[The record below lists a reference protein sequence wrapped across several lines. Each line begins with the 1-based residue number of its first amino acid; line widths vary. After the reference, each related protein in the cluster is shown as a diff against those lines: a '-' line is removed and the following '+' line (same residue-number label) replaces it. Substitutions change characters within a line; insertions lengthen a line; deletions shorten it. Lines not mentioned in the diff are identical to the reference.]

1 VGTRDVFVLSSP
13 SLLTEWGELGNWAGT
28 IKRESFYMSAI
39 VPAPTRYISFA
50 NGT

>member
-13 SLLTEWGELGNWAGT
+13 SLLTDWGELGNWAGI

-39 VPAPTRYISFA
+39 VPAPYIWIKK
-50 NGT
+50 

>member
-28 IKRESFYMSAI
+28 IKRETFYMSAI
-39 VPAPTRYISFA
+39 VPAPY
-50 NGT
+50 